1 MKKSDKASFALA
13 LFLGFAYTM
22 YVIGKMSFSAAT
34 VGLIE
39 EGVLTKTETGI
50 ISGIFWIVYAL
61 GQIVG
66 ALVVNKISP
75 YLMIEI
81 GIVGSAATN
90 ILMACSENF
99 RVLLCIW
106 CMSGASQ
113 FGLWSGLLKLTSTE
127 VSEKHRP
134 VLIGF
139 LAYSYSIGSII
150 SYFLTAAIL
159 TVWSWKYIFIFCGV
173 ICGLALPGIVY
184 SQMKASPILEKEIE
198 QEMKGVQKKSKI
210 TWKLIWDRG
219 LVFFALLMCLKTI
232 VESGIGTWMPTI
244 LFEVYG
250 VSSSYSSL
258 LSVGRLVIALLGVA
272 LGAIVY
278 GCAKADE
285 LHSLIIIM
293 VPMIPIMFL
302 LNNLSQV
309 NVSSTIVLLFAA
321 ALLLSGTTPRMSLN
335 YPARYRDIG
344 LTANIGAIMNC
355 MSTAGMSIAT
365 YGGGYIADAFG
376 WNAVIRI
383 WTIFVILFL
392 VIAVGIIPLWNRF
405 KRNWGIKRRNEI

>member
-1 MKKSDKASFALA
+1 MKSDKASFALSI
-13 LFLGFAYTM
+13 FLGFAYTM

-39 EGVLTKTETGI
+39 EGILTKTETGI
-50 ISGIFWIVYAL
+50 ISGIFWIVYAV
-61 GQIVG
+61 GQVVG

-81 GIVGSAATN
+81 GIIGSAATN
-90 ILMACSENF
+90 ILMACSDNF
-99 RVLLCIW
+99 GVLLCIW
-106 CMSGASQ
+106 CISGASQ

-134 VLIGF
+134 ILIAF

-150 SYFLTAAIL
+150 SYFLTASIL
-159 TVWSWKYIFIFCGV
+159 AVWSWKYIFIFCGI
-173 ICGLALPGIVY
+173 ICGLALPGIIY
-184 SQMKASPILEKEIE
+184 SQIKASPILEKEIE
-198 QEMKGVQKKSKI
+198 QEMKGVQKKGKI

-219 LVFFALLMCLKTI
+219 LIFFALLMCLKTI

-258 LSVGRLVIALLGVA
+258 LSVGRLVVALLGVA
-272 LGAIVY
+272 LGAFVY
-278 GCAKADE
+278 GRARADE

-293 VPMIPIMFL
+293 VPMIPIML
-302 LNNLSQV
+302 LLGNLSQAK
-309 NVSSTIVLLFAA
+309 VSFTIILFFVA

-355 MSTAGMSIAT
+355 MSTGGMAVAT
-365 YGGGYIADAFG
+365 YGGGYVADAFG
-376 WNAVIRI
+376 WNAVVHI
-383 WTIFVILFL
+383 WTILVLLFII
-392 VIAVGIIPLWNRF
+392 IAVGIIPLWNRF
-405 KRNWGIKRRNEI
+405 KRNWGIKRRI